1 MLHYF
6 NGFTTKETGSCLLV
20 VLERKYV
27 NKYIKLFAGNAA
39 FAVAM
44 VCLFSPGL
52 IGLSPFSG
60 NTVVAAAS
68 VAIGVIAVP
77 SFVLMNKA
85 LLMEKKAEL
94 LQVNEE
100 NADKKARELLEH
112 YRFSAILGGISTSA
126 ISQIERMENEVSTFE
141 KLVNRRFG
149 RGTLSYE
156 KFMGVI
162 RSASDALSKSI
173 IRIVNKMIIFD
184 ETEYKKLSSA
194 QYKLDD
200 IPDDIQEKKKQL
212 YDENLDDMRSI
223 LEKNEKVLLEVDHL
237 MMEMSDMDYSEQDI
251 EGAAAEINKLLNQ
264 LEYYNRTGDR

>member
-1 MLHYF
+1 M
-6 NGFTTKETGSCLLV
+6 V

-60 NTVVAAAS
+60 NTVAAAAS

-100 NADKKARELLEH
+100 NANKKAREFLEH

-141 KLVNRRFG
+141 KLVSRRFG
-149 RGTLSYE
+149 QGTLSYE
-156 KFMGVI
+156 KFMGVV

-184 ETEYKKLSSA
+184 EIEYKKLSSA

-223 LEKNEKVLLEVDHL
+223 LEKNEKVLLEVYHL
-237 MMEMSDMDYSEQDI
+237 MMEMSYMYYSEQDI
-251 EGAAAEINKLLNQ
+251 
-264 LEYYNRTGDR
+264 D

>member
-1 MLHYF
+1 MLYNF
-6 NGFTTKETGSCLLV
+6 NDFTTEKAGNCLLAI
-20 VLERKYV
+20 LERTYV

-60 NTVVAAAS
+60 NAVVAAAS
-68 VAIGVIAVP
+68 VAIGVMAVP

-85 LLMEKKAEL
+85 LLTEKKAEL

-100 NADKKARELLEH
+100 NANKKAREFLEH
-112 YRFSAILGGISTSA
+112 YRFSAILGGISISS

-141 KLVNRRFG
+141 KLVSRRFG
-149 RGTLSYE
+149 QGTLSYE

-184 ETEYKKLSSA
+184 ETEYKKLSSS

-200 IPDDIQEKKKQL
+200 IPDAIQEKKKQL

-251 EGAAAEINKLLNQ
+251 DGAAAEINRLLSQ
-264 LEYYNRTGDR
+264 LEYYNRTGNR

>member
-6 NGFTTKETGSCLLV
+6 NSFTIKETGSCLLV

-60 NTVVAAAS
+60 NTVAAAAS

-100 NADKKARELLEH
+100 NANKKAREFLEH

-141 KLVNRRFG
+141 KLVSRRFG
-149 RGTLSYE
+149 QGTLSYE
-156 KFMGVI
+156 KFMGVV

-184 ETEYKKLSSA
+184 EIEYKKLSSA

-251 EGAAAEINKLLNQ
+251 DGAAAEINRLLSQ
-264 LEYYNRTGDR
+264 LEYYNRTGNR

>member
-1 MLHYF
+1 M
-6 NGFTTKETGSCLLV
+6 V

-60 NTVVAAAS
+60 NTVAAAAS

-100 NADKKARELLEH
+100 NANKKAREFLEH
-112 YRFSAILGGISTSA
+112 YRFSAGISTSA

-141 KLVNRRFG
+141 KLVSRRFG
-149 RGTLSYE
+149 QGTLSYE
-156 KFMGVI
+156 KFMGVV

-184 ETEYKKLSSA
+184 EIEYKKLSSA

-251 EGAAAEINKLLNQ
+251 DGAAAEINRLLSQ
-264 LEYYNRTGDR
+264 LEYYNRTGNR